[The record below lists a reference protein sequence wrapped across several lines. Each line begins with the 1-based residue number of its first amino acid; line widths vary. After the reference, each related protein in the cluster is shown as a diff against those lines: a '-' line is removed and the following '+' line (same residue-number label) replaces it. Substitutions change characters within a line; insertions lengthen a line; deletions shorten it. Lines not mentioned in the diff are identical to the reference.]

1 MVFFSACDWF
11 VRSGNSCSHYR
22 FDGFP
27 HSSLSYVSSRTICY
41 ISLLKLHLS
50 FLTTHVKNISAYQA
64 PNHLYFYFKYCPNNV
79 LFLPF
84 INRYNFTGNDSRRG
98 IELYPLP
105 EKFQILWKFVTS
117 CYCGMTCIKSDLLWF
132 LFKRWDEGQSRS
144 RWIVSLC
151 CHACCSRC
159 FHSVQGLPSALRL
172 YFFFYWYSN
181 FEKNSPK
188 PYFPDL
194 GY

>member
-1 MVFFSACDWF
+1 MWSTFQHPKLQTIFTFTSSIAQIT
-11 VRSGNSCSHYR
+11 CS
-22 FDGFP
+22 
-27 HSSLSYVSSRTICY
+27 SY
-41 ISLLKLHLS
+41 HLS
-50 FLTTHVKNISAYQA
+50 IDMILLEMTLGEELN
-64 PNHLYFYFKYCPNNV
+64 LY
-79 LFLPF
+79 L
-84 INRYNFTGNDSRRG
+84 
-98 IELYPLP
+98 LP
-105 EKFQILWKFVTS
+105 EKFHILWKFVTS
-117 CYCGMTCIKSDLLWF
+117 CYCGMTCIKSDLLWY

-172 YFFFYWYSN
+172 YFFYWYSN

-194 GY
+194 DIREGY